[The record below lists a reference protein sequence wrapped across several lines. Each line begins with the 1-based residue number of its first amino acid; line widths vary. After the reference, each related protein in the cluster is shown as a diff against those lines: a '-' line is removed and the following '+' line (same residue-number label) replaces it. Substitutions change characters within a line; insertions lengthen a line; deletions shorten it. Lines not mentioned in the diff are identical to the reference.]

1 MMTASKDV
9 QRELEQF
16 IYREAALLDGR
27 EFEAW
32 LELFADDAI
41 YWIPNWDAN
50 GDPNEDGVIVYEDRT
65 GLRARVARL
74 LHPLNPTQVPL
85 PRTRHFITNVMPAG
99 GDNGHV
105 TVSSNQVVY
114 VSQAGRQHQ
123 FAGACQHVLTA
134 GQDGWLIRRKQV
146 SLLANDAPLTQIPV
160 L

>member
-1 MMTASKDV
+1 MTVSQQDP
-9 QRELEQF
+9 EQF
-16 IYREAALLDGR
+16 IYHEAALLDNR

-50 GDPNEDGVIVYEDRT
+50 GDPNDDGVIVYEDRT

-74 LHPLNPTQVPL
+74 LHPLNPTQVPV
-85 PRTRHFITNVMPAG
+85 PRTRHFITNVVPASG
-99 GDNGHV
+99 EHGEV

-114 VSQAGRQHQ
+114 VSQAGQQHQ
-123 FAGACQHVLTA
+123 FAGACHHILRP
-134 GQDGWLIRRKQV
+134 GENGWRIKHKQV